1 MYLLISLNIISFTV
15 KKLSHMK
22 ESFFENRKAII
33 VLIAGCLVV
42 LVSMGIRQTW
52 GLFYQFFDND
62 LGINRTQ
69 FGLAIGVQMLFWG
82 ITAPL
87 FGMIADK
94 YGSNRAAFAAFLFY
108 IVGSYIV
115 INQPASNSIFLV
127 SMGVIIGT
135 ALGGSAV
142 SVPVAAVGKFFS
154 DKNRTISVGIVTGS
168 ASIGFFV
175 MPLFTKFSNDAY
187 GWQNT
192 VQYFIYFLIF
202 AGICSLFLFKID
214 FVDTTNNSFTR
225 DQTAWNAMKEAFK
238 HKGYMLLVAG
248 FVVCGFQIT
257 LVATHIPGYIQQ
269 KGLPDWTAAAILA
282 LIGFFN
288 IFGTIGMG
296 FLASKYSK
304 KILLSILY
312 FSRGV
317 ILVLFLFLPAS
328 TFTAL
333 SFGVLFGILWL
344 ATIPPTN
351 GIVAQIFGTK
361 YLATLFGIVFF
372 SHQVGSFLG
381 AYLGGYFFD
390 TYGSYDFAWYL
401 SIVLSA
407 FAGFV
412 HLPIDERPIMRTA

>member
-1 MYLLISLNIISFTV
+1 MQ
-15 KKLSHMK
+15 KK
-22 ESFFENRKAII
+22 FFENKNAII

-42 LVSMGIRQTW
+42 LISMGIRQTW
-52 GLFYQFFDND
+52 GLFYQFFDTD

-82 ITAPL
+82 ISAPL

-94 YGSNRAAFAAFLFY
+94 YGSNRAAFTAFLFY

-115 INQPASNSIFLV
+115 INQPESNSIFLV

-135 ALGGSAV
+135 ALGGTAV

-168 ASIGFFV
+168 ASIGFFI

-202 AGICSLFLFKID
+202 ASICSLFLFKKEY
-214 FVDTTNNSFTR
+214 VDTTNNSFTR
-225 DQTAWNAMKEAFK
+225 DQTAWNAIKEAFN

-248 FVVCGFQIT
+248 FFVCGFQIT

-269 KGLPDWTAAAILA
+269 KGLPEWTAAAILA

-317 ILVLFLFLPAS
+317 ILILFLFLPAS

-390 TYGSYDFAWYL
+390 VYGSYNYAWYL
-401 SIVLSA
+401 SIILSA

-412 HLPIDERPIMRTA
+412 HLPIDEKPIMRTA

>member
-1 MYLLISLNIISFTV
+1 
-15 KKLSHMK
+15 
-22 ESFFENRKAII
+22 
-33 VLIAGCLVV
+33 
-42 LVSMGIRQTW
+42 
-52 GLFYQFFDND
+52 
-62 LGINRTQ
+62 
-69 FGLAIGVQMLFWG
+69 
-82 ITAPL
+82 
-87 FGMIADK
+87 
-94 YGSNRAAFAAFLFY
+94 
-108 IVGSYIV
+108 
-115 INQPASNSIFLV
+115 
-127 SMGVIIGT
+127 MGVVIGT
-135 ALGGSAV
+135 ALGGTAV
-142 SVPVAAVGKFFS
+142 SVPVSAVGKYFS
-154 DKNRTISVGIVTGS
+154 EKNRTIAIGIVTGA

-192 VQYFIYFLIF
+192 IQYFIYFLIF
-202 AGICSLFLFKID
+202 AGICSLFLFKKEY
-214 FVDTTNNSFTR
+214 VDSTNNSLTR
-225 DQTAWNAMKEAFK
+225 DQTAFKALKEAFK

-248 FVVCGFQIT
+248 FFVCGFQIT

-269 KGLPDWTAAAILA
+269 KGLPEWTAAAILA

-296 FLASKYSK
+296 FLASNYSK

-317 ILVLFLFLPAS
+317 ILVLFLFLPTS

-333 SFGVLFGILWL
+333 AFGVLFGILWL

-361 YLATLFGIVFF
+361 YLGTLFGIVFF

-390 TYGSYDFAWYL
+390 TYGSYDYAWYL
-401 SIVLSA
+401 SVGLSV
-407 FAGFV
+407 FAGFI
-412 HLPIDERPIMRTA
+412 HLPIDERPVLRIA

>member
-1 MYLLISLNIISFTV
+1 MQE
-15 KKLSHMK
+15 K
-22 ESFFENRKAII
+22 FFENRKALT
-33 VLIAGCLVV
+33 VLIAASLVV

-52 GLFYQFFDND
+52 GLFYQFFEND

-69 FGLAIGVQMLFWG
+69 FGLAIGIQMLFWG

-87 FGMIADK
+87 FGMVADK
-94 YGSNRAAFAAFLFY
+94 YGSNRAAFVAFLFY
-108 IVGSYIV
+108 IIGSWIV
-115 INQPASNSIFLV
+115 LNQPASNSIFV
-127 SMGVIIGT
+127 ISMGVVIGT
-135 ALGGSAV
+135 ALGGTAV
-142 SVPVAAVGKFFS
+142 SVPVAAVGKYFS
-154 DKNRTISVGIVTGS
+154 DKNRTIAIGIVTGA
-168 ASIGFFV
+168 ASIGFFI
-175 MPLFTKFSNDAY
+175 MPLFTKFSNDAH

-192 VQYFIYFLIF
+192 IQYFIYFLIF
-202 AGICSLFLFKID
+202 ASICSLFLFKKD
-214 FVDTTNNSFTR
+214 YVDLTNNSLTR
-225 DQTAWNAMKEAFK
+225 DQTASMALSEAFK
-238 HKGYMLLVAG
+238 HRGYMLLVAG
-248 FVVCGFQIT
+248 FFVCGFQIT

-269 KGLPDWTAAAILA
+269 KGLPEWTAAAILA

-317 ILVLFLFLPAS
+317 ILVLFLLLPSS

-333 SFGVLFGILWL
+333 TFGVLFGILWL

-361 YLATLFGIVFF
+361 YLGTLFGIVFF

-390 TYGSYDFAWYL
+390 TYGSYDYAWYL
-401 SIVLSA
+401 SILLSV

-412 HLPIDERPIMRTA
+412 HLPIDENPVLRTA

>member
-1 MYLLISLNIISFTV
+1 MTDA
-15 KKLSHMK
+15 K
-22 ESFFENRKAII
+22 EKFFENRKALI
-33 VLIAGCLVV
+33 VLIAGCFVV
-42 LVSMGIRQTW
+42 LVSMGVRQTW
-52 GLFYQFFDND
+52 GLFYQFFDSD

-94 YGSNRAAFAAFLFY
+94 YGSNRAAFVAFLFY
-108 IVGSYIV
+108 IIGTWIV
-115 INQPASNSIFLV
+115 LNQPASNSIFV
-127 SMGVIIGT
+127 ISMGVVIGT
-135 ALGGSAV
+135 ALGGTAV
-142 SVPVAAVGKFFS
+142 SVPVAAVGKYFS
-154 DKNRTISVGIVTGS
+154 DKNRTIAIGIVTGA
-168 ASIGFFV
+168 ASIGFFI
-175 MPLFTKFSNDAY
+175 MPLFTKFSNDAH

-192 VQYFIYFLIF
+192 IQYFIYFLIF
-202 AGICSLFLFKID
+202 ASICSLFLFKKD
-214 FVDTTNNSFTR
+214 YVDLTNNSLTR
-225 DQTAWNAMKEAFK
+225 DQTASKALIEAFK

-248 FVVCGFQIT
+248 FFVCGFQIT

-269 KGLPDWTAAAILA
+269 KGLPEWTAAAILA

-317 ILVLFLFLPAS
+317 ILVLFLLLPSS

-333 SFGVLFGILWL
+333 AFGVLFGILWL

-361 YLATLFGIVFF
+361 YLGTLFGIVFF

-390 TYGSYDFAWYL
+390 TYGSYDYAWYL
-401 SIVLSA
+401 SILLSV

-412 HLPIDERPIMRTA
+412 HLPIDENPVLRTA